1 MSTGSLGLHGALFLG
16 GILDNSLGL
25 VITDLSTLL
34 ESTSSRG
41 TQLSRLLRTSS
52 DRGVFLHILLVD
64 IAYLS
69 GPLGAL
75 GECGVTTGLILTLL
89 ILDGLT
95 LNNIILNIMF
105 LLLGPALRFILSSAD
120 LRALY
125 ITVLDQ
131 GRLAHRLHT
140 SLLFLKPYSPMSFN
154 S

>member
-1 MSTGSLGLHGALFLG
+1 MSTGSLGLQGALLLG

-34 ESTSSRG
+34 
-41 TQLSRLLRTSS
+41 
-52 DRGVFLHILLVD
+52 VD
-64 IAYLS
+64 IAHLS

-95 LNNIILNIMF
+95 LNNIIF
-105 LLLGPALRFILSSAD
+105 LLLGPALRLILSSTD

-131 GRLAHRLHT
+131 G
-140 SLLFLKPYSPMSFN
+140 SS
-154 S
+154 